1 MFIKEI
7 TKLPS
12 KKCKVSFTDAEDL
25 ILYATEVRKYHLR
38 EGEEIAEEVYQDIY
52 YNVIGK
58 RAKKRALYLLEKM
71 DRTEKNLKDKL
82 LQNGYPLPLVEEAIA
97 YVKRY
102 HYIDDFRYAENYIRC
117 YQEKKSAGKLKMD
130 LLAKG
135 VAKDTVQKAIEENFE
150 MNETE
155 MIRGI
160 LEKKGYFSKE
170 PLPAEQRRMYQF
182 LLRRGYKSTDILHV
196 MKCDDYLT

>member
-1 MFIKEI
+1 MGIHC
-7 TKLPS
+7 LW
-12 KKCKVSFTDAEDL
+12 L
-25 ILYATEVRKYHLR
+25 
-38 EGEEIAEEVYQDIY
+38 
-52 YNVIGK
+52 K
-58 RAKKRALYLLEKM
+58 RQL
-71 DRTEKNLKDKL
+71 
-82 LQNGYPLPLVEEAIA
+82 
-97 YVKRY
+97 
-102 HYIDDFRYAENYIRC
+102 RYAENYIRC